1 MCPFVRRI
9 CGRVCTKRP
18 VSVVHGDRYCI
29 LIGYRFGDAVGGLI
43 VAELAWLTKWL
54 ILFGALLS
62 MVGAGLQSLQG
73 MCDHMIQLT

>member
-29 LIGYRFGDAVGGLI
+29 LIGYRFGDAVGGLT
-43 VAELAWLTKWL
+43 VAELAWPTKWL

-62 MVGAGLQSLQG
+62 TVGAGLQSLTG
-73 MCDHMIQLT
+73 YV